1 MSCTVISKTKDGGK
15 VRREGKFGGGGGRG
29 TWGERGKAGWGR
41 ERERERERREFVR
54 EWGAGK
60 ESRCRPTW

>member
-1 MSCTVISKTKDGGK
+1 MEKEDVGHGD
-15 VRREGKFGGGGGRG
+15 
-29 TWGERGKAGWGR
+29 ERGKAGWGR
-41 ERERERERREFVR
+41 ERERESREFVR